1 MIALAGLDLTD
12 RLVVCV
18 GGGRVAEKRIAR
30 LRAAGARVRLV
41 APQAVDG
48 LAALAA
54 AGDIEW
60 HARAFAAADLDD
72 AWFCHTA
79 TGSASVDADVVA
91 AAEARRVW
99 CV

>member
-18 GGGRVAEKRIAR
+18 GAGRVAEKRIGR
-30 LRAAGARVRLV
+30 LRAAGARVRVV
-41 APQAVDG
+41 APEATEG
-48 LAALAA
+48 LTALAA

-60 HARAFAAADLDD
+60 LARPFDPSDLDD

-79 TGSASVDADVVA
+79 
-91 AAEARRVW
+91 
-99 CV
+99 